1 MFDIH
6 LHIHLQ
12 DYQTKINRL
21 QAALSR
27 ALQDN
32 AQLERKLLV
41 EAKRAINLEQLLEG
55 TKLKLESALSQ
66 SLDNHAQAERKIIMD
81 QGFCDYPSNHPAGNL
96 DNMSITKKSED
107 ALKDKEEA
115 ARSICSWQVNNSN
128 RAQGERKNI
137 MDQGFCDY
145 SEYPAGNLDNMSI
158 TKKGKDAL
166 EGNEEAAGSICS
178 WQVNNS

>member
-1 MFDIH
+1 M
-6 LHIHLQ
+6 
-12 DYQTKINRL
+12 INRL

-32 AQLERKLLV
+32 AQLEKKLLV
-41 EAKRAINLEQLLEG
+41 EAKRAMNLEQLLEG

-145 SEYPAGNLDNMSI
+145 PAGNLDNMSI

-166 EGNEEAAGSICS
+166 EGNEEAAESICS